1 MTRKNEAGQALVF
14 AAVGLVVLMG
24 FAGLGIDMGM
34 LRYQKRLQQTAS
46 DAGAIAGASNL
57 GRGGVTAGAQN
68 AAGGDGFT
76 DGVNNVT
83 VTVNNPPAS
92 GPHSGNAKYVEVLV
106 TAVQPTYFMKVL
118 GINSQ
123 TITTRAVATNLS
135 GGGPANGCLY
145 TLGPPSSAIEGVN
158 LNGNATLNA
167 PTCGINDDGN
177 YNTKGN
183 ALTVNA
189 GSFGVSGSQNVTGPG
204 GSVNCAVP
212 GPCPAYG
219 MPAAADPLVN
229 QATPITPPSQPA
241 NSSSCP
247 TIGACNVTTSGTM
260 TLQPGTYS
268 SITIGKN
275 STVTISPGIYYING
289 SGGVSFNGSAT
300 VTGSG
305 VMFYFTGTA
314 SINATGGGNQVS
326 NIQLSA
332 PTSGPYAGILMYQ
345 DPADTNV
352 GGNPNSGPTLGGD
365 NNSFF
370 NGILYF
376 PKDQLTFF
384 GNAGSS
390 NCVDGYSVGI
400 VITDS
405 IALSGHPTVCLQG
418 AAGLPVG
425 TDPILHAVLV
435 E

>member
-204 GSVNCAVP
+204 GLVNCAVP

-275 STVTISPGIYYING
+275 STVTLSPGIYYING